1 MADILLHFDNHIF
14 SYRVAGILII
24 NGKVLLQA
32 PKNQDQYAFPGGHVA
47 FGETNA
53 ETLIREWRE
62 EIGVDIDVSELKW
75 IEENIFLWGGKNV
88 HQICLSY
95 IVELKDVNQIP
106 HDGSFMSKEYGDQNG
121 ESICFHWAPM
131 EDIKDLTVYPVN
143 AAELLTHLDDGIRRL
158 VYQEDDKMET
168 DPPDITLHISE
179 GIFNLRVGA
188 LIMKNN
194 SVLMVINNS
203 SSFYY
208 SVGGRVKLCE
218 ALDHAVVREALEE
231 TGEALDIDRLV
242 WIHENFFTAASGETI
257 GRRYHEISFFYLMKL
272 NDGTNIASGS
282 YTNDGARLAWL
293 PIDKLDEYELYP
305 GMLKNGLRKLP
316 VHPMHVITRG

>member
-75 IEENIFLWGGKNV
+75 IEESIFLWGGKNV
-88 HQICLSY
+88 HQIYLSY
-95 IVELKDVNQIP
+95 IVELKDV
-106 HDGSFMSKEYGDQNG
+106 
-121 ESICFHWAPM
+121 
-131 EDIKDLTVYPVN
+131 
-143 AAELLTHLDDGIRRL
+143 
-158 VYQEDDKMET
+158 
-168 DPPDITLHISE
+168 
-179 GIFNLRVGA
+179 
-188 LIMKNN
+188 
-194 SVLMVINNS
+194 
-203 SSFYY
+203 
-208 SVGGRVKLCE
+208 
-218 ALDHAVVREALEE
+218 
-231 TGEALDIDRLV
+231 
-242 WIHENFFTAASGETI
+242 
-257 GRRYHEISFFYLMKL
+257 
-272 NDGTNIASGS
+272 IASGS

-293 PIDKLDEYELYP
+293 PIDKLNEYELYP

-316 VHPMHVITRG
+316 EHPMHVITRG